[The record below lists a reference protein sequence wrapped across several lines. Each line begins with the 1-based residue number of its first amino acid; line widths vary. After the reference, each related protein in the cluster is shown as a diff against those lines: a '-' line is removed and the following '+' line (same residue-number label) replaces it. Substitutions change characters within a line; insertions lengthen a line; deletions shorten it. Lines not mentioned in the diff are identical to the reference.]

1 MTDLQSALAAFDA
14 ADVNN
19 RVEEESTLFAECLA
33 AGWPGLDASHVQW
46 ARDHVGA
53 GATSYSTIQ
62 EAAAA
67 LFAAFV
73 SAKRDNGD
81 TFYKLA
87 DGSPEWMTD
96 AIHAAH
102 GDMMPDDWRYACIR
116 SVASAVSEVADDE
129 DMDDARHEA
138 VDSAV
143 DVYNARLAA
152 WLGSHSARLGYCDEA
167 IEEGMCDP
175 TRGVSAILQAGQYA
189 EIDEV
194 WGQLVAALEGEV
206 SE

>member
-1 MTDLQSALAAFDA
+1 MT
-14 ADVNN
+14 
-19 RVEEESTLFAECLA
+19 
-33 AGWPGLDASHVQW
+33 
-46 ARDHVGA
+46 
-53 GATSYSTIQ
+53 YSTIQ
-62 EAAAA
+62 DAAAA

-81 TFYKLA
+81 KFYKLA

-116 SVASAVSEVADDE
+116 GLCSSIADSSDPEDE
-129 DMDDARHEA
+129 RGEI
-138 VDSAV
+138 VDGEV
-143 DVYNARLAA
+143 DVYYVKLTA
-152 WLGSHSARLGYCDEA
+152 WLASHGARMGYCDSA
-167 IEEGMCDP
+167 IEEGLCDP

-194 WGQLVAALEGEV
+194 WGQLVSALEGEV

>member
-1 MTDLQSALAAFDA
+1 MLLIATFQPRWGAQHRDSKMT
-14 ADVNN
+14 
-19 RVEEESTLFAECLA
+19 
-33 AGWPGLDASHVQW
+33 
-46 ARDHVGA
+46 
-53 GATSYSTIQ
+53 YSTIQ
-62 EAAAA
+62 DAAAA

-102 GDMMPDDWRYACIR
+102 GDMMPDDWRYSFIR
-116 SVASAVSEVADDE
+116 SVAAALSEDADDL
-129 DMDDARHEA
+129 DDARHEA
-138 VDSAV
+138 VDAIV

-152 WLGSHSARLGYCDEA
+152 WLGSHGARLNYCDEA
-167 IEEGMCDP
+167 FNECGARAG
-175 TRGVSAILQAGQYA
+175 TFNVTVAILQMGQYR

-194 WGQLVAALEGEV
+194 WGLLVAALEGEV

>member
-1 MTDLQSALAAFDA
+1 MTY
-14 ADVNN
+14 
-19 RVEEESTLFAECLA
+19 
-33 AGWPGLDASHVQW
+33 P
-46 ARDHVGA
+46 
-53 GATSYSTIQ
+53 TIQ

-73 SAKRDNGD
+73 SDKRHVTGD
-81 TFYKLA
+81 KFYKLA

-116 SVASAVSEVADDE
+116 SVASAVAEVADDE

-138 VDSAV
+138 VDAIV

-152 WLGSHSARLGYCDEA
+152 WLGSHGGRLGYCDEA
-167 IEEGMCDP
+167 TEEYGAA
-175 TRGVSAILQAGQYA
+175 SALDGGIAKLMQFGQYR

-194 WGQLVAALEGEV
+194 WGLLVAALEGQVEV
-206 SE
+206 

>member
-1 MTDLQSALAAFDA
+1 MTY
-14 ADVNN
+14 
-19 RVEEESTLFAECLA
+19 
-33 AGWPGLDASHVQW
+33 P
-46 ARDHVGA
+46 
-53 GATSYSTIQ
+53 TIQ

-96 AIHAAH
+96 AVRAAH
-102 GDMMPDDWRYACIR
+102 GDMMPDDWRYRFIR
-116 SVASAVSEVADDE
+116 EVASAVSEVADDE
-129 DMDDARHEA
+129 DLDDARHEA
-138 VDSAV
+138 VDAIV

-167 IEEGMCDP
+167 MEEYGA
-175 TRGVSAILQAGQYA
+175 AIALDGGIAKLMQLGQYR